1 MKLGMI
7 DKSVKITKTNS
18 RLSQYIKPSQSKK
31 EESTNGRKRLT
42 EKLPYFYSS
51 KLSVKIERLNNDK

>member
-7 DKSVKITKTNS
+7 DKSIKITKTNS

-31 EESTNGRKRLT
+31 EEGINARKRLT
-42 EKLPYFYSS
+42 EKLPYFYSP
-51 KLSVKIERLNNDK
+51 KLSARIERLKND